1 MTDAEMVNKYLQ
13 AVSVVYPTTDGRIK
27 IVNKTSS
34 TSSAQ
39 KLSSD
44 VVILTINFIAVVLM
58 YRKCLA
64 SH

>member
-1 MTDAEMVNKYLQ
+1 MTDAEMAKNYLQ

-27 IVNKTSS
+27 IVNKTNS

-44 VVILTINFIAVVLM
+44 VMKLTTLLIAVALI
-58 YRKCLA
+58 
-64 SH
+64 

>member
-1 MTDAEMVNKYLQ
+1 MTDTEMAKKYLQ

-27 IVNKTSS
+27 IINKTIS

-44 VVILTINFIAVVLM
+44 VMILTTALLIAVVLI
-58 YRKCLA
+58 
-64 SH
+64 